1 MASYGVHDARRYHG
15 RDRAARSVSRLLETA
30 RFAGVIG
37 ASGSGKSSLLA
48 AGLGSLG
55 WDVTVLRPTGDEP
68 IGPDVTGSDRAVLV
82 VDQLEELF
90 TGGDHD
96 ARVRY
101 LDALCDLHDS
111 GAVVA
116 VALRSD
122 HYGTC
127 AGYPRF
133 AELIARNNLLL
144 GPPTAED
151 LRRMVVGP
159 ALDAGLVVPDDL
171 VEEIVDEVLGEPAA
185 LPLVSHALAE
195 TYRLSASDG
204 VLEWDAYRRSG
215 GVRGA
220 IATTAE
226 TAWQSLPA
234 PRQLT
239 ARSLLTQLAEPDAG
253 GIDSARRVPLATLV
267 GHVAERRATLDAL
280 ATARLVA
287 IDGASA
293 EIAHEAVFR
302 EWPRLRDWLE
312 ADRARLRSLANL
324 RNAARWW
331 QESGHDEAALLR
343 GSQLVT
349 AHDAMNAGAGA
360 DDDPDRTVSD
370 FVAASQDLAEQELD
384 ELRTRE
390 LAARRSNRR
399 LRVLLAAVVA
409 LGLGAAG
416 VGLVAAHQTRTAEHE
431 RDVADARRLAAASG
445 TLRSDNVDLAALL
458 AAEAYDLHADR
469 GTAGSM
475 LAAMTARPGLQAYL
489 HDDTAFTTVAIGDRG
504 RILAA
509 DTSTTT
515 IGTWALSADSPRWLG
530 DIELPDGEEV
540 GKVDSHDDVVLIG
553 GIGGGVHAYSTSTGQ
568 FVWHVAPGD
577 APVTALAA
585 DGDLVVVGDERGA
598 VAVLDVRTG
607 ALVGRV
613 APGGDEASAITSV
626 AFEAP
631 DGDGSADALVAGS
644 GDGTIVVARAPDW
657 TGQVVTTIDAE
668 VWSVALGPNAGWL
681 AVGTDADL
689 RFLDPVTG
697 EQAGLSIDAHGGI
710 VLSMVVLDD
719 GVLVTGGEDGKV
731 QFWDVDERRS
741 TRPPL
746 DAHASGVIA
755 IAVDGMRL
763 ATTGDDLRLGVWNL
777 DLASLVASPIADTS
791 NEVAGVAVA
800 ADGLVVTAGR
810 DGTMRFTR
818 PAGGN
823 APSPI
828 ALSDA
833 PLTAVAVAGDGRTA
847 AAVDEDGNV
856 WIIRDVGAATTIE
869 QRSVGSRSTSV
880 VLDPTGRWL
889 AAVQTDGDCDACT
902 MLVDLD
908 AGGEPIRLR
917 SAGLVDGAPARPAY
931 AVAFSGD
938 GSSLVTADNGGNVD
952 RWALSGAG
960 PTSVWH
966 MKLERGV
973 RSLAVSHDGTLL
985 AIGANGGTLLIASM
999 VDGSELQRLDGHR
1012 GRVGGVAFS
1021 PDDQLLAS
1029 TGADDRTLRLWEVG
1043 SGLPY
1048 GTAVLTGASWVA
1060 MPAWSPSEPTLVV
1073 ATAWGGPMRFD
1084 LDPDRMRSDLCGLAQ
1099 RNLTEREWRQYVG
1112 NRQPYSPTCP
1122 EIGDG

>member
-1 MASYGVHDARRYHG
+1 MGLASYGVHDSRRYHG
-15 RDRAARSVSRLLETA
+15 RDRAARAVSRLLETA

-48 AGLGSLG
+48 AGLGALG
-55 WDVTVLRPTGDEP
+55 WDVVVVRPTGDEP

-96 ARVRY
+96 ARARY

-111 GAVVA
+111 GVA
-116 VALRSD
+116 VAIALRSD

-144 GPPTAED
+144 GPPSVED
-151 LRRMVVGP
+151 LRTMVVGP
-159 ALDAGLVVPDDL
+159 ALDAGLVVPADL
-171 VEEIVDEVLGEPAA
+171 VDEIVDEVLGEPAA

-195 TYRLSASDG
+195 TYRLSTSTG
-204 VLEWDAYRRSG
+204 ELEWDAYRRSG

-226 TAWQSLPA
+226 TAWLALPA
-234 PRQLT
+234 SRQTT

-253 GIDSARRVPLATLV
+253 GIDTARRVPLAALV
-267 GHVAERRATLDAL
+267 GDIAERRATLDAL

-331 QESGHDEAALLR
+331 RESGHDEAALLR

-349 AHDAMNAGAGA
+349 ARDAMSAGA
-360 DDDPDRTVSD
+360 DDDPDRSVSD

-384 ELRTRE
+384 ELRGRE

-469 GTAGSM
+469 GTAGAM

-489 HDDTAFTTVAIGDRG
+489 HDDTAFTTVAVGDHG
-504 RILAA
+504 RFLAA

-515 IGTWALSADSPRWLG
+515 IGTWVLSADSPRWSG
-530 DIELPDGEEV
+530 DVELPDGEEV
-540 GKVDSHDDVVLIG
+540 SKVVSHDDVVLIG
-553 GIGGGVHAYSTSTGQ
+553 GIAGRVHAWSTSTGQ
-568 FVWHVAPGD
+568 FLWHAAPVE

-585 DGDLVVVGDERGA
+585 AGDLVVVGDETGA
-598 VAVLDVRTG
+598 IAVLDVRTG
-607 ALVGRV
+607 APV
-613 APGGDEASAITSV
+613 AQVAAGGDDGSAIVSV
-626 AFEAP
+626 AFEAR
-631 DGDGSADALVAGS
+631 DDDESADALVAG
-644 GDGTIVVARAPDW
+644 TIGGAVLVARAPDW
-657 TGQVVTTIDAE
+657 TGHEVAAIDAE
-668 VWSVALGPNAGWL
+668 VWSVALGPKAGWL

-697 EQAGLSIDAHGGI
+697 AQDGLSIDAHGGI

-731 QFWDVDERRS
+731 QFWDAVTRRS
-741 TRPPL
+741 PRPAL

-755 IAVDGMRL
+755 MAVDGARL
-763 ATTGDDLRLGVWNL
+763 ATAGDDLRLGVWNL
-777 DLASLVASPIADTS
+777 DLASLVASPIDDVDAD
-791 NEVAGVAVA
+791 VAGVAIA
-800 ADGLVVTAGR
+800 ADGLAVSAGR
-810 DGTMRFTR
+810 DGTVRFTR
-818 PAGGN
+818 SDGASAG
-823 APSPI
+823 PPI
-828 ALSDA
+828 ALSA
-833 PLTAVAVAGDGRTA
+833 EPLTAVAVTADGRTVV
-847 AAVDEDGNV
+847 AVDEGGSL
-856 WIIRDVGAATTIE
+856 WIIRGVGQVTTIE

-880 VLDPTGRWL
+880 ALDPTGRWL
-889 AAVQTDGDCDACT
+889 AAVETDGDCDACT
-902 MLVDLD
+902 VLLDLSTP
-908 AGGEPIRLR
+908 GEPIRLR
-917 SAGLVDGAPARPAY
+917 SAGLAAGAPARPAY
-931 AVAFSGD
+931 AVAFSPD
-938 GSSLVTADNGGNVD
+938 GSALVTADNGGNVD
-952 RWALSGAG
+952 RWALGAAT
-960 PTSVWH
+960 PTSMWH
-966 MKLERGV
+966 VKLERGV
-973 RSLAVSHDGTLL
+973 RSLAVSHDGSLL
-985 AIGANGGTLLIASM
+985 AIGANGGTLLITSM

-1021 PDDQLLAS
+1021 PDDRLLAS
-1029 TGADDRTLRLWEVG
+1029 TGADDRSLRLWEVT

-1048 GTAVLTGASWVA
+1048 GTAILTGANWVA
-1060 MPAWSPSEPTLVV
+1060 MPAWEPSDPALVV

-1112 NRQPYSPTCP
+1112 SRQPYSPTCP
-1122 EIGDG
+1122 AIVDG